1 MERLMGHEE
10 GSGRGIR
17 TTVANTD
24 VAMESVCLAVWL
36 EHVRI
41 HMWCACQVRGHL
53 GLITKEMGKADALR
67 LLEECYQLVKTVC
80 PSERVIPSH
89 WHGHCLRGLLAT

>member
-1 MERLMGHEE
+1 MDPNNAPEERKEVERLMGHEE

-67 LLEECYQLVKTVC
+67 
-80 PSERVIPSH
+80 
-89 WHGHCLRGLLAT
+89 